1 MKKETYLEQRNVLVT
16 EAEDLINK
24 GKFEDST
31 AKQNEIKALDAKFEN
46 VTRELANLN
55 SLKEQ
60 GTVDLENKSVSVS
73 GLSNVQ
79 PIEQNGELQ
88 NMSKQELL
96 VNAFAKS
103 VMGTKMS
110 AVELSNVTYAEDSG
124 VVIPETTMNEIIEL
138 VGEQYPFFGD
148 AKKYNIRGIMHL
160 PKHKA
165 IKSGDAKGYKEKAT
179 TVVEE
184 NEMARVT
191 LKGIEVSKLIEV
203 SFKIEA
209 MSIPAFMEYLK
220 GELVDRIGAFVGQSV
235 FIGDASTDEELEGVV
250 KVLETAGQTVEYK
263 GHIAY
268 DTMTKAMA
276 KLPAQFQN
284 GAAVYVNNKTLWEEL
299 STIQDTNKRPIF
311 INDETV
317 GGVGRVFGLPVK
329 TDGGCPDG
337 VIVIGKPSVGYAVN
351 TQKPVSV
358 ETDKNLKARTTEFL
372 GHTIL
377 DGKVTREDAFVAL
390 VPEA

>member
-1 MKKETYLEQRNVLVT
+1 
-16 EAEDLINK
+16 
-24 GKFEDST
+24 
-31 AKQNEIKALDAKFEN
+31 
-46 VTRELANLN
+46 
-55 SLKEQ
+55 
-60 GTVDLENKSVSVS
+60 
-73 GLSNVQ
+73 
-79 PIEQNGELQ
+79 
-88 NMSKQELL
+88 MSKQELL

-110 AVELSNVTYAEDSG
+110 VVELSNVTYAEDNG
-124 VVIPETTMNEIIEL
+124 VVIPETTMNEIIGL
-138 VGEQYPFFGD
+138 IGEQYPFFGD
-148 AKKYNIRGIMHL
+148 AKKLNIRGIIHL

-165 IKSGDAKGYKEKAT
+165 IKSGDAKGYKEKAN
-179 TVVEE
+179 TVGEE
-184 NEMARVT
+184 NEMAHVT

-250 KVLETAGQTVEYK
+250 KVLETAGQAVRYQASGDISYETLT
-263 GHIAY
+263 G
-268 DTMTKAMA
+268 AMA
-276 KLPAQFQN
+276 RLASQFQQ
-284 GAAVYVNNKTLWEEL
+284 GASFYANNA
-299 STIQDTNKRPIF
+299 TIWNKLANVLDKKGRPIF
-311 INDETV
+311 ISDETA
-317 GGVGRVFGLPVK
+317 GGVGRVFSLPVK

-351 TQKPVSV
+351 TQKTISV

-377 DGKVTREDAFVAL
+377 DGKVTREDAFVAI